1 MENRNTRRQI
11 ILPMVAG
18 ICVAAGLV
26 IGYTAGRQLAPG
38 SGGDLQ
44 KLKEVMELVK
54 RNYVD
59 ESDPSAL
66 VEEAITEMLGKLD
79 PHSVYI
85 PADDRQAANEDLRGN
100 YEGIGMEFNI
110 FHDTLTVVTPL
121 SGGPSEAVGLQPG
134 DKIIR
139 VEDRDIAGIGLT
151 NSEVFKLLKGPRG
164 TKVKL
169 SILRRS
175 RKSEY
180 TIVRDKIPQ
189 FSLDVSYMVRPG
201 MGYIKI
207 NRFSSTTYD
216 EFSKALADLKLKGMN
231 SLILDLQGNPGG
243 YLDQA
248 IDLADEFLPEGRKIV
263 FTKGRNPG
271 YDQNAM
277 ATGKGNFE
285 TGALIVLVNEGSAS
299 ASEIVAGALQD
310 NDRATVVGR
319 RTFGKGL
326 VQSPFTL
333 NDGSELR
340 LTISRYYTPSGRS
353 IQKPYGGDHAY
364 AEDMDNRFRHGEFFH
379 ADSIRFN
386 DSLRYTTVGG
396 RSVYGGGGI
405 MPDYFVPLDTTTT
418 SRYLN
423 DLYTVNALQEYTFI
437 YAEQNKSQL
446 EAIGLQQFL
455 DEFAVNDEMV
465 KALVAVGE
473 RNKVK
478 TDRDDL
484 QRNRK
489 LVEVHIKAQI
499 GRKIWKNEA
508 FFPVINTLNEAL
520 WKGVELLDKT
530 PVADRVKM

>member
-1 MENRNTRRQI
+1 
-11 ILPMVAG
+11 
-18 ICVAAGLV
+18 
-26 IGYTAGRQLAPG
+26 
-38 SGGDLQ
+38 
-44 KLKEVMELVK
+44 
-54 RNYVD
+54 
-59 ESDPSAL
+59 
-66 VEEAITEMLGKLD
+66 
-79 PHSVYI
+79 
-85 PADDRQAANEDLRGN
+85 
-100 YEGIGMEFNI
+100 
-110 FHDTLTVVTPL
+110 
-121 SGGPSEAVGLQPG
+121 
-134 DKIIR
+134 
-139 VEDRDIAGIGLT
+139 
-151 NSEVFKLLKGPRG
+151 
-164 TKVKL
+164 
-169 SILRRS
+169 
-175 RKSEY
+175 
-180 TIVRDKIPQ
+180 
-189 FSLDVSYMVRPG
+189 
-201 MGYIKI
+201 
-207 NRFSSTTYD
+207 
-216 EFSKALADLKLKGMN
+216 
-231 SLILDLQGNPGG
+231 
-243 YLDQA
+243 
-248 IDLADEFLPEGRKIV
+248 
-263 FTKGRNPG
+263 
-271 YDQNAM
+271 
-277 ATGKGNFE
+277 
-285 TGALIVLVNEGSAS
+285 
-299 ASEIVAGALQD
+299 
-310 NDRATVVGR
+310 
-319 RTFGKGL
+319 
-326 VQSPFTL
+326 
-333 NDGSELR
+333 
-340 LTISRYYTPSGRS
+340 
-353 IQKPYGGDHAY
+353 
-364 AEDMDNRFRHGEFFH
+364 